1 MRRLG
6 EELRLKLSL
15 GWLRYLAIAIVSIL
29 TASLLFYL
37 LEVPPVMAQSKV
49 SKLGILAGATTEQKV
64 LVFSPHADDES
75 IAAGGYIAQSIING
89 ANVTIVMVTDGNA
102 QDKEAM
108 RYRSSKKLLAF
119 SAYQKLTS
127 SFLGFP
133 DGKLDSENQVAL
145 QASLHMQIDNYNP
158 DIVVYPNPHD
168 YNLDHQTI
176 GRAIERILK
185 TESHHITLMSI
196 YSL

>member
-89 ANVTIVMVTDGNA
+89 ADVTIVMVTDSNA
-102 QDKEAM
+102 QGKEAI
-108 RYRSSKKLLAF
+108 RYEEFKKA
-119 SAYQKLTS
+119 TS
-127 SFLGFP
+127 ILGVPEADLVFLGFP
-133 DGKLDSENQVAL
+133 DGKLDSK
-145 QASLHMQIDNYNP
+145 M
-158 DIVVYPNPHD
+158 
-168 YNLDHQTI
+168 
-176 GRAIERILK
+176 R
-185 TESHHITLMSI
+185 
-196 YSL
+196 